1 MSKLLVV
8 RRFLQYFVT
17 VPSETSTHQYLA
29 NARYLHF
36 SSTSKAKQPATA
48 TQRPRTIHAHLKTDL
63 FWLLLKFPM
72 AFLWDLPKFYEPDA
86 RILGDSINLPRFGE
100 AEKPASSTQEWHAAS
115 DGPKYYSHDYSSL
128 PLGLLNECELR
139 GSRDV
144 KSISGWSKDGKT
156 AKTCASLD
164 EFEMCRREL

>member
-1 MSKLLVV
+1 MNQMHGYSVTLSI
-8 RRFLQYFVT
+8 FLDLARLRNQLAQRKNDT
-17 VPSETSTHQYLA
+17 RHQ
-29 NARYLHF
+29 
-36 SSTSKAKQPATA
+36 
-48 TQRPRTIHAHLKTDL
+48 
-63 FWLLLKFPM
+63 M
-72 AFLWDLPKFYEPDA
+72 C
-86 RILGDSINLPRFGE
+86 
-100 AEKPASSTQEWHAAS
+100 
-115 DGPKYYSHDYSSL
+115 PKYYSHDYSSL